1 MTAVVVGALWPV
13 GGGKGSEGGEW
24 GGSVE
29 DGGGS
34 GASGLHVR
42 IVSKIQIERKKK
54 TY

>member
-1 MTAVVVGALWPV
+1 MG
-13 GGGKGSEGGEW
+13 

-34 GASGLHVR
+34 GAGSLRVR
-42 IVSKIQIERKKK
+42 IASKIQIERKKK